1 MLWNEIVEILR
12 ESIFAYAQICNG
24 SLGAGILV
32 VTFLAR
38 LALLPV
44 GIRVARAA
52 AQHQEA
58 MARLQPN
65 LDALRTRHRNN
76 PKRLAEETRSLL
88 AREGLSPFS
97 SLGCLGTFAQFPV
110 FIALYSSVRQ
120 AAAVGGRFLWV
131 RDLARPDW
139 IVVTIATGLTLP
151 RQRLGGR
158 PIAESH
164 VDAERVGSR
173 HGRGAV
179 KDGRRYRSV
188 LGTLEP
194 LQRRTGVDGST
205 TSAPRG
211 LTIGCTCARCLTP
224 PSTHE

>member
-1 MLWNEIVEILR
+1 MLWNEVVEILR
-12 ESIFAYAQICNG
+12 ESILAYAQICNG

-52 AQHQEA
+52 ARHQEA
-58 MARLQPN
+58 MARLQPH
-65 LDALRTRHRNN
+65 LDGLKTRYRNN
-76 PKRLAEETRSLL
+76 PKRLAEETRLLL

-97 SLGCLGTFAQFPV
+97 SLGCVGTLAQFPV

-139 IVVTIATGLTLP
+139 IVVTIATSLTCLASASGATPSPNRTLMLSISALVTVAALSKMAAGIGLYWALSSLFSAGQGWMV
-151 RQRLGGR
+151 QRLQ
-158 PIAESH
+158 
-164 VDAERVGSR
+164 
-173 HGRGAV
+173 
-179 KDGRRYRSV
+179 
-188 LGTLEP
+188 
-194 LQRRTGVDGST
+194 QRT
-205 TSAPRG
+205 A
-211 LTIGCTCARCLTP
+211 
-224 PSTHE
+224 

>member
-12 ESIFAYAQICNG
+12 ESSFAYAQVCNG

-58 MARLQPN
+58 MATLQPH

-97 SLGCLGTFAQFPV
+97 SIGCLGTFAQFPV

-139 IVVTIATGLTLP
+139 IVVTIATSLTCLASASGAAPSPNRTLMLSVSVLVTVAALSKMAAGIGLYWALSSLFSAGQGWLV
-151 RQRLGGR
+151 QRLQHR
-158 PIAESH
+158 A
-164 VDAERVGSR
+164 A
-173 HGRGAV
+173 
-179 KDGRRYRSV
+179 
-188 LGTLEP
+188 
-194 LQRRTGVDGST
+194 
-205 TSAPRG
+205 
-211 LTIGCTCARCLTP
+211 
-224 PSTHE
+224 